1 MEIRILGTG
10 CPRCNEL
17 EKRTINA
24 LAELNV
30 GADVQKV
37 KDIKEIAKY
46 GVLATP
52 GLVINKKIKSSGRLP
67 SSDEVK
73 TWINEELPQK

>member
-1 MEIRILGTG
+1 MEIRILGPG
-10 CPRCNEL
+10 CPRCREV

-37 KDIKEIAKY
+37 SDIKKIMEYKIM
-46 GVLATP
+46 GTP
-52 GLVINKKIKSSGRLP
+52 GLVINSKVKSSGRIP
-67 SSDEVK
+67 SAEEIK
-73 TWINEELPQK
+73 KWIQEEL